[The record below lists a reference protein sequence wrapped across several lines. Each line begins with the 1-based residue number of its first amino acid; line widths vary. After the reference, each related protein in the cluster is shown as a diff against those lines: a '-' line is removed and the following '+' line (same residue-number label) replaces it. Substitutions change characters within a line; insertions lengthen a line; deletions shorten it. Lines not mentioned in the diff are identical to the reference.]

1 MEVNKYRL
9 IREFGGRLSAL
20 TDDHYCLR
28 IKTETRELLFAKLK
42 HMANGNSITL
52 TADLKTGE
60 LVQKTNGVVKYH
72 GSFYPAK
79 SPNVQSIEP
88 LNRF

>member
-9 IREFGGRLSAL
+9 IREFGERIQAL

-42 HMANGNSITL
+42 HMANGNQVTL
-52 TADLKTGE
+52 TADLRTGE
-60 LVQKTNGVVKYH
+60 LTQKTNGVVKFH
-72 GSFYPAK
+72 HSFYPTRTLT
-79 SPNVQSIEP
+79 PP
-88 LNRF
+88 LINFL